1 MIIYKNIECISV
13 CKRERMW
20 IYIMWGNGEPYK
32 FRGKRIRKPK
42 CKAIPPLGSDYVEEG
57 TKITRK

>member
-42 CKAIPPLGSDYVEEG
+42 CEESQE
-57 TKITRK
+57 ITPCKLIKGERERQR